1 VGVKMNFTLSH
12 ELDYSL
18 LSLNERKNKVEEI
31 VDKYD
36 NDLVNYYENYF
47 KANIGQTEKTSEF
60 DYVSKDLE
68 KVADYLLYMDNKEQ
82 REKQKQENLLNRRQ
96 TDNRKKKEVLT
107 DNFTFVE
114 TGKKEF
120 TKNTKIYG
128 KIKVVEKDRKEHK
141 ELADTGRMIAI
152 LKEQILSKKD
162 SKGNSLSNEQLK
174 KLRWYLIEIGK
185 DEVAIKE
192 QLKKYINFK
201 NIQPSIP
208 FHNLQHFSFAN
219 IQHVKTLFDNYQ
231 KIKENSFDKT
241 DNDFKIL
248 IIVFEQLVDKV
259 INEPILKMIFNL
271 KIDGLSQK
279 AIIEEV
285 AQEFNIKISASRLTA
300 LTTHTIPSLIVEKYK
315 EEFEEWIYTFMKK
328 GNYKQCS
335 TCNENRLANKKY
347 FTNDT
352 TRKDGLFPMCKDCK
366 RKHR

>member
-1 VGVKMNFTLSH
+1 MNFTLSN

-36 NDLVNYYENYF
+36 GDLINYYENYF
-47 KANIGQTEKTSEF
+47 KANIGQSEKTSEF

-82 REKQKQENLLNRRQ
+82 REKQKQDTLLNRRQ

-114 TGKKEF
+114 TGKKDF
-120 TKNTKIYG
+120 TKNTKVYG

-141 ELADTGRMIAI
+141 ELADTGRLKTI

-162 SKGNSLSNEQLK
+162 SKGNSLSNEKLK

-192 QLKKYINFK
+192 QLKKYITFK

-208 FHNLQHFSFAN
+208 FYNVNHFSFAN
-219 IQHVKTLFDNYQ
+219 ACHVKALLDNYQ
-231 KIKENSFDKT
+231 ALKENTNDKT
-241 DNDFKIL
+241 DNDFKVLLFDFEKL
-248 IIVFEQLVDKV
+248 IEDSVR
-259 INEPILKMIFNL
+259 EPILKKVFEFR
-271 KIDGLSQK
+271 IDGMQQKDIVKEIYNLFKIQITQQRISQIVDE
-279 AIIEEV
+279 IIP
-285 AQEFNIKISASRLTA
+285 N
-300 LTTHTIPSLIVEKYK
+300 LIVQQYK
-315 EEFEEWIYTFMKK
+315 QIYEDWIFFFMKK
-328 GNYKQCS
+328 GEYKFCA
-335 TCNENRLANKKY
+335 TCKNNKLATTKY
-347 FTNDT
+347 FHKDSQTKDNLKINCKLC
-352 TRKDGLFPMCKDCK
+352 RKKK
-366 RKHR
+366 